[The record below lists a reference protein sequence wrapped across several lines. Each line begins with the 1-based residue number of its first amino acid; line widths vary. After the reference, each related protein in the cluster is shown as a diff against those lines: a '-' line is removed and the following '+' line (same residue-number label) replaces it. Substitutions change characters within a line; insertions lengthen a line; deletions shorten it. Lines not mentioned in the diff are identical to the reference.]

1 MFKYKAYV
9 ILYCGL
15 QKALSQAVGLHY
27 ASSASA
33 LVLPNLSY
41 LAHDLILLRIG
52 LIILLKL
59 LALVAESVEGLMD
72 IEVVHRL
79 VDYTDGHI

>member
-1 MFKYKAYV
+1 MFKKAYV
-9 ILYCGL
+9 ILIL
-15 QKALSQAVGLHY
+15 WSAKSLSQAVGLHY
-27 ASSASA
+27 ASFASA
-33 LVLPNLSY
+33 FVLPTLSS

-72 IEVVHRL
+72 IKVVHRL
-79 VDYTDGHI
+79 VDYTYGHI